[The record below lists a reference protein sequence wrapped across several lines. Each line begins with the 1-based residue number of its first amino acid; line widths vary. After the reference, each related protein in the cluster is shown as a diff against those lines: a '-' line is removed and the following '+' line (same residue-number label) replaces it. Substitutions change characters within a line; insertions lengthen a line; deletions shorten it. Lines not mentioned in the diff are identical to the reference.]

1 MPVSPA
7 FALIPSCITARS
19 KAFLCG
25 RRCALSI
32 RPTGG
37 TSTRFH
43 VATRSPSHFL
53 LGAVSWS
60 PNFSIP
66 YCPLSIGHHFAIG
79 RDVRLGRRGEL
90 HPPAPSVAA
99 AALLEACG
107 FSVCLVEDWRSSTCR
122 FGEPTCLSAGVFAVG
137 GLPLSV
143 RSLRRSV
150 QTAAACARIALSCDV
165 RLCPERYSYVTKT
178 WNIKMSR
185 FARTNHTATTWFT
198 YTRSPPSTGV
208 LPHATHHT
216 DCPQQD
222 RRPLP
227 HRR

>member
-7 FALIPSCITARS
+7 FALIPSRLTTRS

-37 TSTRFH
+37 TFYPLSR
-43 VATRSPSHFL
+43 ATRSPSHFL

-66 YCPLSIGHHFAIG
+66 YCPLSTGHHFAIG

-90 HPPAPSVAA
+90 HPPAPSVAQRA
-99 AALLEACG
+99 PLRALR

-122 FGEPTCLSAGVFAVG
+122 FGEPTCLSAVCLQLAVCQERPRWKALEADRRG
-137 GLPLSV
+137 V
-143 RSLRRSV
+143 RSH
-150 QTAAACARIALSCDV
+150 
-165 RLCPERYSYVTKT
+165 
-178 WNIKMSR
+178 
-185 FARTNHTATTWFT
+185 RTL
-198 YTRSPPSTGV
+198 V
-208 LPHATHHT
+208 
-216 DCPQQD
+216 
-222 RRPLP
+222 
-227 HRR
+227 

>member
-1 MPVSPA
+1 MALRNSTTPPSGGGYRVELSIDPGFLQVPVSPA
-7 FALIPSCITARS
+7 FALIPSRLTTRS

-37 TSTRFH
+37 TFYPLSL
-43 VATRSPSHFL
+43 ATRSPSHFL

-99 AALLEACG
+99 PALLEACG
-107 FSVCLVEDWRSSTCR
+107 FSVCSVEDWRSSTCR
-122 FGEPTCLSAGVFAVG
+122 VGNPARPVGQCVFAVAVCPERPRRRALG
-137 GLPLSV
+137 ADR
-143 RSLRRSV
+143 RSLRLLRRSS
-150 QTAAACARIALSCDV
+150 LSQV
-165 RLCPERYSYVTKT
+165 KGAELP
-178 WNIKMSR
+178 I
-185 FARTNHTATTWFT
+185 
-198 YTRSPPSTGV
+198 PSLV
-208 LPHATHHT
+208 
-216 DCPQQD
+216 
-222 RRPLP
+222 
-227 HRR
+227 